1 VVQCEDQNRTALIAC
16 LAPNRRVEISV
27 NAATRN

>member
-1 VVQCEDQNRTALIAC
+1 VQCEEQDRSALIAC

-27 NAATRN
+27 NAVTRD